1 MCSMQHVCRP
11 NKSWSSNHE
20 LTAGVSAAVSV
31 SRGQQPSFWLRPLP
45 ASFKHMQSSQQ
56 HVAVV
61 SILPGLPEFSHG
73 INFAMEVEMF
83 GEPKGLIP
91 LLSLGTNCLW
101 SCRQVSSSAVHTGD
115 TSDDAHVSGLLHR
128 GGLSGLWLLVTL
140 PPMSRRYRGISVG
153 AEEGFEPRCQLL
165 SFLTADW
172 NHFPGSIT
180 FQFSNA
186 IKGSFAG
193 GYLPRSFPSPGRSLL
208 VQQQCNWTDSFS
220 LEKVIYW
227 VSQML
232 G

>member
-1 MCSMQHVCRP
+1 MCSMQHVCCP

-45 ASFKHMQSSQQ
+45 ASYKHMQNSQQ

-115 TSDDAHVSGLLHR
+115 TSDDAHVSGLDCCTMAAGYASTDVQEIPRDLCR
-128 GGLSGLWLLVTL
+128 CWGGLWATL
-140 PPMSRRYRGISVG
+140 PALIIFNSRLKPFPRIDNFPVFKRYKR
-153 AEEGFEPRCQLL
+153 QLCRWL
-165 SFLTADW
+165 SAKEF
-172 NHFPGSIT
+172 
-180 FQFSNA
+180 
-186 IKGSFAG
+186 
-193 GYLPRSFPSPGRSLL
+193 
-208 VQQQCNWTDSFS
+208 SFS
-220 LEKVIYW
+220 W
-227 VSQML
+227 
-232 G
+232 